1 MHSGRSKLTHWSS
14 YRCNPV
20 LKITSRSFKSRLIL
34 IGHSYQLNS
43 AIDHHLH
50 PISSSKLA
58 FHSFRS
64 HYASSSHLQFV
75 EFLTFNFFW
84 FYEIEVLELF
94 PFFFPLFPF
103 SEPFA
108 ISTIAELKR
117 QKKMGYCFIDILEK
131 GESFSL

>member
-103 SEPFA
+103 SKKFCHF
-108 ISTIAELKR
+108 SYCRAEKA
-117 QKKMGYCFIDILEK
+117 EK
-131 GESFSL
+131 NGLLFH